1 MSDDNPA
8 KDRAAVTG
16 VGRTAISKNSGVSTT
31 SLAFEVCTKAINDAG
46 LTPKDID
53 GVLSYALFS
62 DSVSVREIQTGLGMT
77 NSQWNCDV
85 NGGGSQSCAVLAQ
98 AAMAITSGLCKHIVA
113 YRALNGRSG
122 VRMGRIGTSGAARGF
137 PGGSQWT
144 APFGFAGPPQQYAM
158 MASRHMH
165 VHGTTRDHLGHVAV
179 TLRNNAVKNE
189 RAIMRE
195 PITLEDY
202 HNSRMVADPFHIL
215 DCCQETDA
223 GVAMVISRADLAKD
237 LPHKPV
243 YIRSFAY
250 GGGKAIGGQMDKYE
264 DFTALFP
271 KHIAPGLYRRAEMT
285 PDDIDIAEIYDA
297 FTFVLLA
304 QVEGFGFCKEGE
316 GGPFIAEGN
325 IAPTGKVPMATQGGL
340 LSEGYVHGFNNVAE
354 AVDQLRGDC
363 GERQIRGASTALCS
377 GFGGN
382 MGSAVVLRN

>member
-1 MSDDNPA
+1 MRSIGSYPPP
-8 KDRAAVTG
+8 RSP
-16 VGRTAISKNSGVSTT
+16 GRYALT
-31 SLAFEVCTKAINDAG
+31 SLGPGHSPAG
-46 LTPKDID
+46 RASSSRYSTLLHRRTVR
-53 GVLSYALFS
+53 VL
-62 DSVSVREIQTGLGMT
+62 
-77 NSQWNCDV
+77 
-85 NGGGSQSCAVLAQ
+85 
-98 AAMAITSGLCKHIVA
+98 
-113 YRALNGRSG
+113 
-122 VRMGRIGTSGAARGF
+122 
-137 PGGSQWT
+137 
-144 APFGFAGPPQQYAM
+144 
-158 MASRHMH
+158 
-165 VHGTTRDHLGHVAV
+165 
-179 TLRNNAVKNE
+179 
-189 RAIMRE
+189 
-195 PITLEDY
+195 
-202 HNSRMVADPFHIL
+202 
-215 DCCQETDA
+215 
-223 GVAMVISRADLAKD
+223 KD

-325 IAPTGKVPMATQGGL
+325 IAPTGKVPMATHGGL